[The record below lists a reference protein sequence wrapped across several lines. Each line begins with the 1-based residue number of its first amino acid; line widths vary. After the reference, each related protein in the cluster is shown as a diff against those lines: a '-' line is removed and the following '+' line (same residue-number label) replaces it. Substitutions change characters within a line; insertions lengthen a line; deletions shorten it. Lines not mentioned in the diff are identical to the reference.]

1 MGRSVLRPYT
11 TVLGGIAMTKGEDTR
26 REIVERAAP
35 LFNQKGFEGTSMSD
49 LMRVTGLQKGG
60 IYRHFSSKEELAGE
74 AFDYAW
80 HRAFEKRLE
89 GVDEAADAVERL
101 KKMID
106 NFVDIRTGLVAGGCP
121 LMNTAIEADDGNP
134 VLRARARGALS
145 GWMARLTKAAED
157 GISKREVGTRVDCKA
172 LGQLIIS
179 TLEGALLISR
189 LESDRAALDQVR
201 RHLHDYL
208 EANVRRK
215 KAGRR
220 AGRSR

>member
-1 MGRSVLRPYT
+1 
-11 TVLGGIAMTKGEDTR
+11 MTKGEETR
-26 REIVERAAP
+26 REIVEKAAP

-60 IYRHFSSKEELAGE
+60 IYRHFASKEELAGE

-80 HRAFEKRLE
+80 QKAVERRLE
-89 GVDEAADAVERL
+89 GVEEAADAVERL

-121 LMNTAIEADDGNP
+121 LMNTAVEADDGNP

-145 GWMARLTKAAED
+145 GWMARLAKAAED
-157 GISKREVGTRVDCKA
+157 GIVKREIDARVDAKA

-189 LESDRAALDQVR
+189 LENDRKPLDQAR
-201 RHLHDYL
+201 RHLHQHL
-208 EANVRRK
+208 ESNVRRRRRSGH
-215 KAGRR
+215 ARR
-220 AGRSR
+220 ATA

>member
-1 MGRSVLRPYT
+1 
-11 TVLGGIAMTKGEDTR
+11 MTKGEDTR

-35 LFNQKGFEGTSMSD
+35 LFNQKGFEGTSLSD

-60 IYRHFSSKEELAGE
+60 IYRHFLSKEELAGE

-80 HRAFEKRLE
+80 KKAVERRLE

-121 LMNTAIEADDGNP
+121 LMNTAVEADDGNP

-145 GWMARLTKAAED
+145 GWMARLGKVAEE
-157 GISKREVGTRVDCKA
+157 GIARREIQSRVDPKA

-189 LESDRAALDQVR
+189 LENDRASLDQVR
-201 RHLHDYL
+201 HHLRDYL
-208 EANVRRK
+208 ESNVRRK
-215 KAGRR
+215 KAGR
-220 AGRSR
+220 GRHGMR

>member
-1 MGRSVLRPYT
+1 
-11 TVLGGIAMTKGEDTR
+11 MTKGEDTR

>member
-1 MGRSVLRPYT
+1 
-11 TVLGGIAMTKGEDTR
+11 MTKGEDTR
-26 REIVERAAP
+26 REIVEKAAP

-49 LMRVTGLQKGG
+49 LMRATGLEKGG
-60 IYRHFSSKEELAGE
+60 IYRHFSSKEELASE

-80 HRAFEKRLE
+80 QKAFERRLE
-89 GVDEAADAVERL
+89 GVDEAAAAVDRL

-121 LMNTAIEADDGNP
+121 LMNTAVEADDGNP

-157 GISKREVGTRVDCKA
+157 GIFKREIDARVDCKA

-189 LESDRAALDQVR
+189 LENDRGSLDQVR
-201 RHLHDYL
+201 RHLHEYL
-208 EANVRRK
+208 ETNVRRR

-220 AGRSR
+220 AGRGRRAGGS

>member
-1 MGRSVLRPYT
+1 MILLKPGEGPL
-11 TVLGGIAMTKGEDTR
+11 MTKGEDTR
-26 REIVERAAP
+26 REIVEKAAP
-35 LFNQKGFEGTSMSD
+35 LFNQKGFEGTSLSD

-80 HRAFEKRLE
+80 QKAVERRLD

-121 LMNTAIEADDGNP
+121 LMNTAVETDDGNP
-134 VLRARARGALS
+134 VLRARARGALQ
-145 GWMARLTKAAED
+145 GWMARLTTVAED
-157 GISKREVGTRVDCKA
+157 GIAKREIKTRVDPMA
-172 LGQLIIS
+172 LAQLIIS

-189 LESDRAALDQVR
+189 LENDRAPLDRVR
-201 RHLHDYL
+201 RHLCEHLD
-208 EANVRRK
+208 ADVRRK
-215 KAGRR
+215 KPGSGRNGER
-220 AGRSR
+220 